1 MLDVFLTA
9 IGLML
14 IFEGVMPFLNPQSWR
29 KMFSLVLQMN
39 DADLRRMGLITMI
52 SGLILIFIVSQ

>member
-9 IGLML
+9 FGLML
-14 IFEGVMPFLNPQSWR
+14 IFEGVMPFLNPEAWR
-29 KMFSLVLQMN
+29 KMFTLVLQMK
-39 DADLRRMGLITMI
+39 DSELRRMGLITMI